1 MTGFTVFCSDLVLLS
16 HDVKRNAKAMST
28 MSVEWIF
35 KCFMFDVTVDNVLRS
50 TWFLRDQKGKQLS
63 QKSWTFSIA
72 EKY

>member
-1 MTGFTVFCSDLVLLS
+1 
-16 HDVKRNAKAMST
+16 
-28 MSVEWIF
+28 
-35 KCFMFDVTVDNVLRS
+35 MFDVTVDNVLRS